1 MILNSFV
8 IDALTVVIV
17 MLFAFISYK
26 KGFASSLV
34 SLMGAAVSII
44 AAIVI
49 SKVGAALIYEM
60 FLRDNLRDLI
70 SQSLT
75 STEAEAAVL
84 KIIEAVQEL
93 PKYIVNMIE
102 FETGGISYEIKK
114 LAGESTQ
121 VMLEAVMGIAGPII
135 KMALRGFLFIAVFII
150 CRIVVSIIAFCT
162 KMVRKIPLVGSLDGI
177 LGFVFGILKGS
188 LFMFVLGNAL
198 MFLLKISNN
207 SLPLISIEA
216 VSASKIFSVFVSLG
230 NTMGI

>member
-1 MILNSFV
+1 MILNSFI

-17 MLFAFISYK
+17 MLFAFVSYK

-34 SLMGAAVSII
+34 SLLGTAVSIF

-49 SKVGAALIYEM
+49 SKVGASVIYEM
-60 FLRDNLRDLI
+60 FLRDNLRNLI
-70 SQSLT
+70 SQALT
-75 STEAEAAVL
+75 STEAETAVL

-93 PKYIVNMIE
+93 PKYIVNMME

-121 VMLEAVMGIAGPII
+121 VMLEAFMGIAAPII

-150 CRIVVSIIAFCT
+150 CRIIVSIVAFCT

-216 VSASKIFSVFVSLG
+216 VSASKIFSVFTSLG
-230 NTMGI
+230 KTMGI